1 MAFDEILM
9 KIQSLMIVPK
19 DKRNDFGRYDYRT
32 AEGIKN
38 KLREVIKENEDLKAH
53 LTETTEIVVIDGWK
67 YVKATEILET
77 PNGKHEVSAFAREAE
92 NKKGMDQAQITG
104 SSTSYAR
111 KYALN
116 GLFAI
121 GDETD
126 PDDPNYPR
134 ETNNTRNNT
143 RNNGN
148 YNQPRQQKQVSPE
161 IAKYNNLFAKAIQNL
176 GTDKATLQAQIND
189 QMAKMFPNDK
199 SSKEKYEHGIM
210 ILNGLLENEAN
221 K

>member
-19 DKRNDFGRYDYRT
+19 DKRNDFGKYDYRT

-67 YVKATEILET
+67 YVKATETLET
-77 PNGKHEVSAFAREAE
+77 PNGKHEVSAFSRETE

-121 GDETD
+121 GDESD

-143 RNNGN
+143 RNNKPQKPTPIDE
-148 YNQPRQQKQVSPE
+148 YNQ
-161 IAKYNNLFAKAIQNL
+161 LFNRALKVL
-176 GTDKATLQAQIND
+176 GTDKATLQVQING
-189 QMAKMFPNDK
+189 QLTQMFPNDTRTEDK
-199 SSKEKYEHGIM
+199 FKHGIM
-210 ILNGLLENEAN
+210 ILKGLIENEAN

>member
-19 DKRNDFGRYDYRT
+19 DKRNDFGKYDYRT

-67 YVKATEILET
+67 YVKATETLET
-77 PNGKHEVSAFAREAE
+77 PNGKHEVSAFARETE

-121 GDETD
+121 GDESD

-143 RNNGN
+143 RNNKPQKPTPIDE
-148 YNQPRQQKQVSPE
+148 YNQ
-161 IAKYNNLFAKAIQNL
+161 LFNRALKVL
-176 GTDKATLQAQIND
+176 GTDKATLQVQING
-189 QMAKMFPNDK
+189 QLTQMFPNDTRTEDK
-199 SSKEKYEHGIM
+199 FKHGIM
-210 ILNGLLENEAN
+210 ILKGLIENEAN

>member
-1 MAFDEILM
+1 MAFDEIFM

-38 KLREVIKENEDLKAH
+38 KLREVINENEDLKAH

-77 PNGKHEVSAFAREAE
+77 PNGKHEVSAFARETE

-126 PDDPNYPR
+126 QDDPNYPR
-134 ETNNTRNNT
+134 ETTNTRNNT
-143 RNNGN
+143 RNNRPQKPTPIDE
-148 YNQPRQQKQVSPE
+148 YNQ
-161 IAKYNNLFAKAIQNL
+161 LFNRALKAL
-176 GTDKATLQAQIND
+176 GTDKETLQAQING
-189 QMAKMFPNDK
+189 QLVQMFPNDTRTEDK
-199 SSKEKYEHGIM
+199 FKHGIM
-210 ILNGLLENEAN
+210 ILKGLIENEAN

>member
-1 MAFDEILM
+1 MAFDEIFM

-38 KLREVIKENEDLKAH
+38 KLREVINENEDLKAH

-77 PNGKHEVSAFAREAE
+77 PNGKHKVSAFARETE

-134 ETNNTRNNT
+134 ETNNTRDNT
-143 RNNGN
+143 RNNRPQKPTPIDE
-148 YNQPRQQKQVSPE
+148 YNQ
-161 IAKYNNLFAKAIQNL
+161 LFNRALKAL
-176 GTDKATLQAQIND
+176 GTDKETLQAQING
-189 QMAKMFPNDK
+189 QLVQMFPNDTRTEDK
-199 SSKEKYEHGIM
+199 FKHGIM
-210 ILNGLLENEAN
+210 ILKGLIENEAN
-221 K
+221 R

>member
-1 MAFDEILM
+1 MAFDEIFM

-38 KLREVIKENEDLKAH
+38 KLREVINENEDLKAH

-77 PNGKHEVSAFAREAE
+77 PNGKHEVSAFARETE

-134 ETNNTRNNT
+134 ETNNTRDNT
-143 RNNGN
+143 RNNRPQKPTPIDE
-148 YNQPRQQKQVSPE
+148 YNQ
-161 IAKYNNLFAKAIQNL
+161 LFNRALKAL
-176 GTDKATLQAQIND
+176 GTDKETLQVQING
-189 QMAKMFPNDK
+189 QLVQMFPNDTRTEDK
-199 SSKEKYEHGIM
+199 FKHGIM
-210 ILNGLLENEAN
+210 ILKGLIENEAN
-221 K
+221 

>member
-1 MAFDEILM
+1 MAFDEIFM

-38 KLREVIKENEDLKAH
+38 KLREVINENEDLKAH

-77 PNGKHEVSAFAREAE
+77 PNGKHEVSAFARETE

-134 ETNNTRNNT
+134 ETTNTRNNT
-143 RNNGN
+143 RNNRPQKPTPIDE
-148 YNQPRQQKQVSPE
+148 YNQ
-161 IAKYNNLFAKAIQNL
+161 LFNRALKAL
-176 GTDKATLQAQIND
+176 GTDKATLQAQVTE
-189 QMAKMFPNDK
+189 QVGKMFPNDT
-199 SSKEKYEHGIM
+199 SSIDKLKHGIM
-210 ILNGLLENEAN
+210 ILKGLIENEVN

>member
-1 MAFDEILM
+1 MAFDEIFM

-38 KLREVIKENEDLKAH
+38 KLREVINENEDLKAH

-77 PNGKHEVSAFAREAE
+77 PNGKHEVSAFARETE

-134 ETNNTRNNT
+134 ETNNTRDNT
-143 RNNGN
+143 RNNRPQKPTPIDE
-148 YNQPRQQKQVSPE
+148 YNQ
-161 IAKYNNLFAKAIQNL
+161 LFNRALKAL
-176 GTDKATLQAQIND
+176 GTDKETLQAQING
-189 QMAKMFPNDK
+189 QLVQMFPNDTRTEDK
-199 SSKEKYEHGIM
+199 FKHGIM
-210 ILNGLLENEAN
+210 ILKGLIENEAN

>member
-1 MAFDEILM
+1 MAFDEIFM

-38 KLREVIKENEDLKAH
+38 KLREVINENEDLKAH

-77 PNGKHEVSAFAREAE
+77 PNGKHEVSAFARETE

-134 ETNNTRNNT
+134 ETTNTRNNT
-143 RNNGN
+143 RNNRPQKPTPIDE
-148 YNQPRQQKQVSPE
+148 YNQ
-161 IAKYNNLFAKAIQNL
+161 LFNRALKAL
-176 GTDKATLQAQIND
+176 GTDKETLQVQING
-189 QMAKMFPNDK
+189 QLVQMFPNDTRTEDK
-199 SSKEKYEHGIM
+199 FKHGIM
-210 ILNGLLENEAN
+210 ILKGLIENEAN

>member
-1 MAFDEILM
+1 MAFDEIFM

-38 KLREVIKENEDLKAH
+38 KLREVINENEDLKAH

-77 PNGKHEVSAFAREAE
+77 PNGKHEVSAFARETE

-134 ETNNTRNNT
+134 ETTNTRNNT
-143 RNNGN
+143 RNNRPQKPTPIDE
-148 YNQPRQQKQVSPE
+148 YNQ
-161 IAKYNNLFAKAIQNL
+161 LFNRALKVL
-176 GTDKATLQAQIND
+176 GTDKETLQVQING
-189 QMAKMFPNDK
+189 QLVQMFPNDTRTEDK
-199 SSKEKYEHGIM
+199 FKHGIM
-210 ILNGLLENEAN
+210 ILKGLIENEAN

>member
-1 MAFDEILM
+1 MAFDEIFM

-38 KLREVIKENEDLKAH
+38 KLREVINENEDLKAH

-77 PNGKHEVSAFAREAE
+77 PNGKHEVSAFARETE

-134 ETNNTRNNT
+134 ETTNTRNNT
-143 RNNGN
+143 RNNRPQKPTPIDE
-148 YNQPRQQKQVSPE
+148 YNQ
-161 IAKYNNLFAKAIQNL
+161 LFNRALKIL
-176 GTDKATLQAQIND
+176 GTDKATLQAQVTEQIG
-189 QMAKMFPNDK
+189 KMFPNDT
-199 SSKEKYEHGIM
+199 SSTDKLKHGIM
-210 ILNGLLENEAN
+210 ILKGLIENEAN

>member
-1 MAFDEILM
+1 MAFDEIFM

-38 KLREVIKENEDLKAH
+38 KLREVINENEDLKAH

-77 PNGKHEVSAFAREAE
+77 PNGKHEVSAFARETE

-134 ETNNTRNNT
+134 ETNNTRNNI
-143 RNNGN
+143 RNNRPQKPIPIDE
-148 YNQPRQQKQVSPE
+148 YNQ
-161 IAKYNNLFAKAIQNL
+161 LFNRALKAL
-176 GTDKATLQAQIND
+176 GTDKATLQAQVTE
-189 QMAKMFPNDK
+189 QVGKMFPNDM
-199 SSKEKYEHGIM
+199 SSTDKLKHGII
-210 ILNGLLENEAN
+210 ILKGLIENEAN

>member
-1 MAFDEILM
+1 MAFDEIFM

-38 KLREVIKENEDLKAH
+38 KLREVINENEDLKAH

-77 PNGKHEVSAFAREAE
+77 PNAKHEVSAFARETE

-134 ETNNTRNNT
+134 ETTNTRNNT
-143 RNNGN
+143 RNNRPQKTTPIDE
-148 YNQPRQQKQVSPE
+148 YNQ
-161 IAKYNNLFAKAIQNL
+161 LFNRALKAL
-176 GTDKATLQAQIND
+176 GTDKATLQAQVTE
-189 QMAKMFPNDK
+189 QVGKMFPNDT
-199 SSKEKYEHGIM
+199 SSIDKLKHGIM
-210 ILNGLLENEAN
+210 ILKGLIENEVN

>member
-1 MAFDEILM
+1 MAFDEIFM

-38 KLREVIKENEDLKAH
+38 KLREVINENEDLKAH

-77 PNGKHEVSAFAREAE
+77 PNGKHEVSAFARETE

-143 RNNGN
+143 RNNRPQKPTPIDE
-148 YNQPRQQKQVSPE
+148 YNQ
-161 IAKYNNLFAKAIQNL
+161 LFNRALKAL
-176 GTDKATLQAQIND
+176 GTDKATLQAQVTE
-189 QMAKMFPNDK
+189 QVGKMFPNDT
-199 SSKEKYEHGIM
+199 SSIDKLKHGIM
-210 ILNGLLENEAN
+210 ILKGLIENEVN

>member
-1 MAFDEILM
+1 MAFDEIFM

-38 KLREVIKENEDLKAH
+38 KLREVINENEDLKAH

-77 PNGKHEVSAFAREAE
+77 PNGKHEVSAFARETE

-134 ETNNTRNNT
+134 ETTNTRNNT
-143 RNNGN
+143 RNNRPQKPTPIDE
-148 YNQPRQQKQVSPE
+148 YNQ
-161 IAKYNNLFAKAIQNL
+161 LFNRALKAL
-176 GTDKATLQAQIND
+176 GTDKATLQAQVTEQIG
-189 QMAKMFPNDK
+189 KMFPNDT
-199 SSKEKYEHGIM
+199 SSTDKLKHGIM
-210 ILNGLLENEAN
+210 ILKGLIENEAN

>member
-1 MAFDEILM
+1 MAFDEIFM

-38 KLREVIKENEDLKAH
+38 KLREVINENEDLKAH

-77 PNGKHEVSAFAREAE
+77 PNGKHEVSAFARETE

-134 ETNNTRNNT
+134 ETTNTRNNT
-143 RNNGN
+143 RNNRPQKPTPIDE
-148 YNQPRQQKQVSPE
+148 YNQ
-161 IAKYNNLFAKAIQNL
+161 LFNRALKIL
-176 GTDKATLQAQIND
+176 GTDKETLQVQING
-189 QMAKMFPNDK
+189 QLVQMFPNDTRTEDK
-199 SSKEKYEHGIM
+199 FKHGIM
-210 ILNGLLENEAN
+210 ILKGLIENEAN

>member
-1 MAFDEILM
+1 MAFDEIFM

-38 KLREVIKENEDLKAH
+38 KLREVINENEDLKAH

-77 PNGKHEVSAFAREAE
+77 PNGKHEVSAFARETE

-134 ETNNTRNNT
+134 ETTNTRNNT
-143 RNNGN
+143 RNNRPQKPTPIDE
-148 YNQPRQQKQVSPE
+148 YNQ
-161 IAKYNNLFAKAIQNL
+161 LFNRALKAL
-176 GTDKATLQAQIND
+176 GTDKETLQAQING
-189 QMAKMFPNDK
+189 QLVQMFPNDTRTEDK
-199 SSKEKYEHGIM
+199 FKHGIM
-210 ILNGLLENEAN
+210 ILKGLIENEAN

>member
-1 MAFDEILM
+1 MAFDEIFM

-38 KLREVIKENEDLKAH
+38 KLREVINENEDLKAH

-77 PNGKHEVSAFAREAE
+77 PNGKHEVSAFARETE

-134 ETNNTRNNT
+134 ETTNTRNNT
-143 RNNGN
+143 RNNRPQKPTPIDE
-148 YNQPRQQKQVSPE
+148 YNQ
-161 IAKYNNLFAKAIQNL
+161 LFNRALKVL
-176 GTDKATLQAQIND
+176 GTDKETLQAQING
-189 QMAKMFPNDK
+189 QLVQMFPNDTRTEDK
-199 SSKEKYEHGIM
+199 FKHGIM
-210 ILNGLLENEAN
+210 ILKGLIENEAN

>member
-1 MAFDEILM
+1 MAFDEIFM

-19 DKRNDFGRYDYRT
+19 DKRNDFGKYDYRT

-53 LTETTEIVVIDGWK
+53 LTETTEIVVIDDWK
-67 YVKATEILET
+67 YVKAITTLET
-77 PNGKHEVSAFAREAE
+77 PNGKHEVSAFAREIE

-104 SSTSYAR
+104 SATSYAR

-176 GTDKATLQAQIND
+176 GTDKATLQAQINE

>member
-1 MAFDEILM
+1 MAFDEIFM

-19 DKRNDFGRYDYRT
+19 DKRNDFGKYDYRT

-38 KLREVIKENEDLKAH
+38 KLREVIKENEDLKAQ

-67 YVKATEILET
+67 YVKAITTLET
-77 PNGKHEVSAFAREAE
+77 PNGKHEVSAFAREVE

-104 SSTSYAR
+104 SATSYAR

-134 ETNNTRNNT
+134 ETTNTRNNT
-143 RNNGN
+143 RNNRTQKPTPIDE
-148 YNQPRQQKQVSPE
+148 YNQ
-161 IAKYNNLFAKAIQNL
+161 LFNRALKVL
-176 GTDKATLQAQIND
+176 GTDKADLQAQING
-189 QMAKMFPNDK
+189 QLTQMFPNDTRTEDK
-199 SSKEKYEHGIM
+199 FKHGIM
-210 ILNGLLENEAN
+210 ILKGLIENEAN

>member
-1 MAFDEILM
+1 MAFDEIFM

-32 AEGIKN
+32 AEWIKN
-38 KLREVIKENEDLKAH
+38 KLREVINENEDLKAH

-77 PNGKHEVSAFAREAE
+77 PNGKHEVSAFARETE

-134 ETNNTRNNT
+134 ETTNTRNNT
-143 RNNGN
+143 RNNRPQKPTPIDE
-148 YNQPRQQKQVSPE
+148 YNQ
-161 IAKYNNLFAKAIQNL
+161 LFNRALKVL
-176 GTDKATLQAQIND
+176 GTDKETLQVQING
-189 QMAKMFPNDK
+189 QLVQMFPNDTRTEDK
-199 SSKEKYEHGIM
+199 FKHGIM
-210 ILNGLLENEAN
+210 ILKGLIENEAN

>member
-1 MAFDEILM
+1 MAFDEIFM

-38 KLREVIKENEDLKAH
+38 KLREVINENEDLKAH

-77 PNGKHEVSAFAREAE
+77 PNGKHEVSAFARETE

-121 GDETD
+121 GDETG

-134 ETNNTRNNT
+134 ETTNTRNNT
-143 RNNGN
+143 RNNRPQKPTPIDE
-148 YNQPRQQKQVSPE
+148 YNQ
-161 IAKYNNLFAKAIQNL
+161 LFNRALKAL
-176 GTDKATLQAQIND
+176 GTDKATLQAQVTE
-189 QMAKMFPNDK
+189 QVGKMSPNDT
-199 SSKEKYEHGIM
+199 SSIDKLKHGIM
-210 ILNGLLENEAN
+210 ILKGLIENEVN

>member
-1 MAFDEILM
+1 MAFDEIFM

-38 KLREVIKENEDLKAH
+38 KLREVINENEDLKAH

-77 PNGKHEVSAFAREAE
+77 PNGKHEVSAFARETE

-143 RNNGN
+143 RNNRPQKPTPIDE
-148 YNQPRQQKQVSPE
+148 YNQ
-161 IAKYNNLFAKAIQNL
+161 LFNRALKAL
-176 GTDKATLQAQIND
+176 GTDKETLQAQING
-189 QMAKMFPNDK
+189 QLVQMFPNDTRTEDK
-199 SSKEKYEHGIM
+199 FKHGIM
-210 ILNGLLENEAN
+210 ILKGLIENEAN

>member
-1 MAFDEILM
+1 MAFDEIFM

-38 KLREVIKENEDLKAH
+38 KLREVINENEDLKAH

-77 PNGKHEVSAFAREAE
+77 PNGKHEVSAFARETE

-143 RNNGN
+143 RNNRPQKPTPIDE
-148 YNQPRQQKQVSPE
+148 YNQ
-161 IAKYNNLFAKAIQNL
+161 LFNRALKVL
-176 GTDKATLQAQIND
+176 GTDKETLQVQING
-189 QMAKMFPNDK
+189 QLVQMFPNDTRTEDK
-199 SSKEKYEHGIM
+199 FKHGIM
-210 ILNGLLENEAN
+210 ILKGLIENEAN

>member
-1 MAFDEILM
+1 MAFDEIFM

-38 KLREVIKENEDLKAH
+38 KLREVINENEDLKAY

-77 PNGKHEVSAFAREAE
+77 PNGKHEVSAFARETE

-126 PDDPNYPR
+126 PDDPSYPR
-134 ETNNTRNNT
+134 ETTNTRNNRPQKLT
-143 RNNGN
+143 PIDE
-148 YNQPRQQKQVSPE
+148 YNQ
-161 IAKYNNLFAKAIQNL
+161 LFNRALKVL
-176 GTDKATLQAQIND
+176 GTDKETLQVQING
-189 QMAKMFPNDK
+189 QLVQMFPNDTRTEDK
-199 SSKEKYEHGIM
+199 FKHGIM
-210 ILNGLLENEAN
+210 ILKGLIENEAN

>member
-1 MAFDEILM
+1 MAFDEIFM

-38 KLREVIKENEDLKAH
+38 KLREVINENEDLKAH

-77 PNGKHEVSAFAREAE
+77 PNGKHEVSAFARETE

-134 ETNNTRNNT
+134 ETNNTRNNI
-143 RNNGN
+143 RNNRPQKPTPIDE
-148 YNQPRQQKQVSPE
+148 YNQ
-161 IAKYNNLFAKAIQNL
+161 LFNRALKAL
-176 GTDKATLQAQIND
+176 GTDKATLQAQVTE
-189 QMAKMFPNDK
+189 QVGKMFPNDT
-199 SSKEKYEHGIM
+199 SSTDKLKHGIM
-210 ILNGLLENEAN
+210 ILKGLIENEAN

>member
-1 MAFDEILM
+1 MAFDEIFM

-38 KLREVIKENEDLKAH
+38 KLREVINENEDLKAH

-67 YVKATEILET
+67 YVKTTEILET
-77 PNGKHEVSAFAREAE
+77 PNGKHEVSAFARETE

-134 ETNNTRNNT
+134 ETNNTRNNI
-143 RNNGN
+143 RNNRPQKPTPIDE
-148 YNQPRQQKQVSPE
+148 YNQ
-161 IAKYNNLFAKAIQNL
+161 LFNRALKAL
-176 GTDKATLQAQIND
+176 GTDKATLQAQVTE
-189 QMAKMFPNDK
+189 QVGKMFPNDT
-199 SSKEKYEHGIM
+199 SSTDKLKHGIM
-210 ILNGLLENEAN
+210 ILKGLIENEAN